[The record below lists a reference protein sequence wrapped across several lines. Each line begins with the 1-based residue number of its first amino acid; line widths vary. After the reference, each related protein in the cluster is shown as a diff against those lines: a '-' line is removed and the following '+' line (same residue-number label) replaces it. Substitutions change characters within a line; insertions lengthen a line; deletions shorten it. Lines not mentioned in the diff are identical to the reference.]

1 MAFFVIWL
9 PGVDTKRVVRK
20 LAQHN
25 VVQLLV
31 KMYKY
36 PGRGTTIVFDRP
48 LAERKAPPPKPL
60 KNLITEA
67 MNFHDY
73 LANDPQRTFFD
84 ASREFKV
91 TRSWVSQLMKLANN
105 LPPNFLKDMKSCTNQ
120 TIIKRFSGKT
130 LMHIAKLKTPQER
143 QIIINKLLTEST
155 A

>member
-1 MAFFVIWL
+1 ML
-9 PGVDTKRVVRK
+9 PEVDTKRIVRK

-36 PGRGTTIVFDRP
+36 PGRGTTIVFDQP
-48 LAERKAPPPKPL
+48 LAARKAPPPKTV

-67 MNFHDY
+67 MKINDY
-73 LANDPQRTFFD
+73 LTADSQRTFFD

-91 TRSWVSQLMKLANN
+91 TRSWISQLMKLADN
-105 LPPNFLKDMKSCTNQ
+105 LPAPFLKDMKSCTDQ

-143 QIIINKLLTEST
+143 QTIINQLLKD
-155 A
+155 